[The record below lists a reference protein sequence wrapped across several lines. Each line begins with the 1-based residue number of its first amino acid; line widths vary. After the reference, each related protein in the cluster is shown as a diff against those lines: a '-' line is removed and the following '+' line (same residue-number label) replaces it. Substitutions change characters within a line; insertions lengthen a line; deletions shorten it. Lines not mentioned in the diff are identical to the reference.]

1 MSLFYRF
8 LSVLT
13 VVLCLFAMPVAA
25 EDASFDILYLESE
38 DLEKILD
45 YHESLSGALPPE
57 IVKKIRVMGVGDD
70 HYALVYDCNESGGVF
85 SKSLFQHIAM
95 LQDVGLIDPL
105 GIKNEALVPIY
116 NISYG
121 IGPNLEP
128 LKKRYT
134 QVYKILGD
142 EAAGNLVIEKTD
154 SGNYVL
160 VLHVRGR
167 KKDAAKIVRK
177 HKKLLR
183 RKKFT
188 ASLAPENCN
197 EVVYGESSHIDEAR
211 GTLAVQTI
219 SKERSKE
226 LHNNEKKPKRLG
238 KSSAKKHIKARK
250 YVKYH
255 HDGKVKVS
263 PKPGISKGLSLEK
276 SIERHIDALRRKGRI
291 RGDET
296 TGWMVYDLAQNRSL
310 VDINANKSFQ
320 AASMIKPFVALAFFH
335 KVKKG
340 KLKYG
345 SVSRRK
351 MELMIQ
357 RSNNAATNW
366 IMKRVG
372 GPVACNKLLHA
383 SYPAIFRN
391 THIREYIPKGGRTYR
406 NSASPAD
413 YVRFLQA
420 LWDNKLPRSR
430 ELRRLMALPGRD
442 RIYNGTPIPR
452 GTLVYNKTG
461 STAHLIGDMGILVLK
476 TKSGRRYPYVIV
488 GIIQRRSRPS
498 NYGRWM
504 DSRGNIIRQVSTL
517 VYKKMK
523 RDHKLR

>member
-8 LSVLT
+8 LSVLLLL
-13 VVLCLFAMPVAA
+13 LCLSVTSVSAT
-25 EDASFDILYLESE
+25 DASFDILYLESE

-45 YHESLSGALPPE
+45 YHESLSDTLPAD
-57 IVKKIRVMGVGDD
+57 IVKKIRIMGVGDN
-70 HYALVYDCNESGGVF
+70 HFALVYDCNESGDAF
-85 SKSLFQHIAM
+85 SRSLFQHIDM
-95 LQDVGLIDPL
+95 LHEVGLIEPL
-105 GIKNEALVPIY
+105 GVKSEALVPIY

-128 LKKRYT
+128 LKRRYT
-134 QVYKILGD
+134 EVYRALGD
-142 EAAGNLVIEKTD
+142 EAAGNLVVEKTD

-167 KKDAAKIVRK
+167 KSDAAKIVRK

-188 ASLAPENCN
+188 ASLAVENCN
-197 EVVYGESSHIDEAR
+197 EVVYGESSHIDDEQD
-211 GTLAVQTI
+211 TLAVQTI
-219 SKERSKE
+219 SRKRSKE
-226 LHNNEKKPKRLG
+226 LHKERVELKRPR
-238 KSSAKKHIKARK
+238 KSGGKKHIKARK

-255 HDGKVKVS
+255 HDGKVRVS
-263 PKPGISKGLSLEK
+263 PKPGMSRALSLEK
-276 SIERHIDALRRKGRI
+276 SIERHIDGLRRKGRI
-291 RGDET
+291 RGDEI
-296 TGWMVYDLAQNRSL
+296 TGWMVYDLAQNKSL
-310 VDINANKSFQ
+310 VDINANRSFQ
-320 AASMIKPFVALAFFH
+320 ALR
-335 KVKKG
+335 
-340 KLKYG
+340 YG
-345 SVSRRK
+345 STSRRK

-366 IMKRVG
+366 VINRVG
-372 GPVACNKLLHA
+372 GPAACDRILHA
-383 SYPAIFRN
+383 NYPGIFRN
-391 THIREYIPKGGRTYR
+391 TTIRELIPKGGRTYG

-420 LWDNKLPRSR
+420 LWDNRLPHSR

-476 TKSGRRYPYVIV
+476 TKSGRQYPYVIV